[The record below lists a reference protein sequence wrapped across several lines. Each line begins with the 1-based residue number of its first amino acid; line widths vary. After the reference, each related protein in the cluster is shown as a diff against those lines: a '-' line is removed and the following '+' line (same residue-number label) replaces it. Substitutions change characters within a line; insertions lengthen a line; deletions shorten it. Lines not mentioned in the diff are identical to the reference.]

1 MKHGFRLIS
10 GMHSPLPYENLANYL
25 AFLERVDK
33 LCAKITAEFAAEILC
48 RAGCSGCCR
57 HLNLFPVEAANLA
70 DAVGKLSPE
79 IKELL
84 AGRTD
89 WPEEGSCPLL
99 LDDCCLVYRERPVI
113 CRTHGLPLLTEVEGE
128 RLVDFCE
135 ENFRGV
141 TSLSGDMV
149 IDLDTLNRTLVAI
162 NGRFELETRAI
173 SFCNKRYSI
182 AEIIL
187 IVTRSQK
194 DPR

>member
-10 GMHSPLPYENLANYL
+10 GMTSTLAYENLANYR

-33 LCAKITAEFAAEILC
+33 HCAKITAEFAGKILC

-70 DAVGKLSPE
+70 AAVGKLPQE
-79 IKELL
+79 TRELL
-84 AGRTD
+84 AGRAD

-113 CRTHGLPLLTEVEGE
+113 CRTHGLPLLTDIAGE
-128 RLVDFCE
+128 KRVDFCE

-141 TSLSGDMV
+141 TSLSGGMV

-162 NGRFELETRAI
+162 NGRFESENDG
-173 SFCNKRYSI
+173 SFRNERCSI
-182 AEIIL
+182 AEIIR
-187 IVTRSQK
+187 ITVS
-194 DPR
+194 